1 MSNIPIHASGTG
13 AGGEMTMC
21 GMAFDAHDSGDSDEP
36 IIFAKSRQRITCDDC
51 RRCIDHA
58 RKFVGYIEP

>member
-1 MSNIPIHASGTG
+1 
-13 AGGEMTMC
+13 MTMC